1 MTKKYVNYKK
11 DVLNASLWLSQQG
24 YFGSPKGATGNV
36 SVQIDGEASMAITP
50 SGVRYQDMSA
60 EDICIVGFD
69 LEEIDLKTGRK
80 PGTGPEH
87 GSETIQ

>member
-1 MTKKYVNYKK
+1 
-11 DVLNASLWLSQQG
+11 
-24 YFGSPKGATGNV
+24 
-36 SVQIDGEASMAITP
+36 MAITP
-50 SGVRYQDMSA
+50 SGVRDQDMSA